1 MTEKVILT
9 CALNG
14 VLTDPRQHKVPVTP
28 AECAASAREA
38 YDAGASI
45 IHIHFRRQERDMGHL
60 PSWDPAIAGEI
71 CAAIRDAC
79 PGILINQTTG
89 TVGADISGPL
99 ACLRA
104 VKPEIAAANAGSLN
118 YLKLKADG
126 SWAWLPMLFDN
137 PVEKVKAYLDV
148 MAEVGALPEFECFD
162 TGIVRSVEMY
172 VKNGMAPKN
181 PTGGAQYNFVMGVA
195 SGMPAD
201 ARLLDILIDGL
212 LPGSRWQTTLIGR
225 AEIWPVH
232 ERAAQMGA
240 MLRTGLEDTFYL
252 PDGKR
257 ASGNGALIEALA
269 GCARLA
275 GREVASSG
283 EARELLGVG
292 RRS

>member
-1 MTEKVILT
+1 M
-9 CALNG
+9 
-14 VLTDPRQHKVPVTP
+14 PV
-28 AECAASAREA
+28 
-38 YDAGASI
+38 
-45 IHIHFRRQERDMGHL
+45 
-60 PSWDPAIAGEI
+60 
-71 CAAIRDAC
+71 

-283 EARELLGVG
+283 EAREMLGS
-292 RRS
+292 RSSIVVRCSIWRLAG